1 MVARYVIP
9 EVNGLLDDY
18 RESNKY
24 VIENRGTWE
33 RAGDAVV
40 SKILENE
47 RAAAALAAD
56 EAQGRPLIRGGRHLT
71 PGVANTQ
78 REG

>member
-1 MVARYVIP
+1 MVACYVMP

-18 RESNKY
+18 RESNKF
-24 VIENRGTWE
+24 VIANRGTWE

-47 RAAAALAAD
+47 RAAAALAED
-56 EAQGRPLIRGGRHLT
+56 EAQGRPLIRGGRTLS

-78 REG
+78 AEG